1 MQIFRNCRRLIHDLP
16 LLQID
21 PKHPTDC
28 MTEPH
33 DITHVCDG
41 IRYGMIAWTS
51 AAEVRTVEEERL
63 WSRDMYEDWCS
74 ATPEVRQ
81 VMEKMMGGRPTGSR
95 PY

>member
-1 MQIFRNCRRLIHDLP
+1 MRIRKITAQNDPEPVYDLYVKKTHCFSVNGGLIVHNCDS
-16 LLQID
+16 
-21 PKHPTDC
+21 
-28 MTEPH
+28 
-33 DITHVCDG
+33 